1 MSTHWAIADLCGP
14 FVFACRPRAIPP
26 QAINYRQ
33 SSRDAVVVDMEDGE
47 AGAMRARKG
56 HREQALTTLAGLIG
70 AWLSCCWTRV
80 SRLFFGY
87 LDATVPAR
95 HS

>member
-1 MSTHWAIADLCGP
+1 
-14 FVFACRPRAIPP
+14 
-26 QAINYRQ
+26 
-33 SSRDAVVVDMEDGE
+33 MEDGE
-47 AGAMRARKG
+47 AGAMRAREG
-56 HREQALTTLAGLIG
+56 HREQALSTLAGLLG
-70 AWLSCCWTRV
+70 AWLICCWTRV